1 MRIVALAA
9 LVLVAAGCGGA
20 GKTTGSGHVVTD
32 SRRVSS
38 FSAIDL
44 RGAENVVVSVGPS
57 TAVTIT
63 GDDNV
68 VPLIRTDVRGGKL
81 VIASKHGY
89 STNDELTIRVATPSL
104 EGASMSGAG
113 TLTGVGIAAR
123 SFSLDL
129 SGTGRIEL
137 SGTTESLDAT
147 VAGVGA
153 VELGNLRARDAVVT
167 LAGTGSVRVHATRR
181 LDATVAGVGSI
192 RYSGDPSIVKTK
204 IDGLGSISAG

>member
-1 MRIVALAA
+1 MRILALAA
-9 LVLVAAGCGGA
+9 LVLVAAGCGGG
-20 GKTTGSGHVVTD
+20 GKTNGSGHVVTV
-32 SRRVSS
+32 SRTVSS
-38 FSAIDL
+38 FNAIDL
-44 RGAENVVVSVGPS
+44 TGAENVVVSVGPS

-63 GDDNV
+63 GDDNI

-89 STNDELTIRVATPSL
+89 STNDELTVRVATPSL
-104 EGASMSGAG
+104 ESASMSGAG
-113 TLTGVGIAAR
+113 TLTGAGIASR
-123 SFSLDL
+123 RFSLDL
-129 SGTGRIEL
+129 SGTGRIDL
-137 SGTTESLDAT
+137 SGTTDRLDAA

-167 LAGTGSVRVHATRR
+167 LAGTGSVHVHATRR

-192 RYSGDPSIVKTK
+192 RYSGNPSIVKTK